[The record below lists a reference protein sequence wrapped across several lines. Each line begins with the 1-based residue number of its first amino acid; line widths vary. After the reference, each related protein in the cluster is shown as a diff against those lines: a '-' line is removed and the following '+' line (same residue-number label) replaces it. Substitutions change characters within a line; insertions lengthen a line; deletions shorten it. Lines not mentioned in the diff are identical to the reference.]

1 MTSWVKKAR
10 DRRSV
15 RRSVAVD
22 CQVVAEEGFRLI
34 GERTLDLSEQGMLL
48 RSDAEVLPGES
59 VIISMRAP
67 RSRLWLDAEARVVRL
82 VAGRRGRDVGRAVG
96 LRFERMDAIDYAVL
110 VGSLRG
116 LPPPLPGRELRVDY
130 AAAIRDIAG
139 F

>member
-48 RSDAEVLPGES
+48 RSDAEVIPGES
-59 VIISMRAP
+59 VIISLRAP
-67 RSRLWLDAEARVVRL
+67 RSRLWFDAEARVVRL

-130 AAAIRDIAG
+130 AAAVRDIAG